1 MASSA
6 PPATP
11 ARPLKQITFAYPFRK
26 KGQGNGSAA
35 TDFTDEHEIFQLLT
49 QESSGSFPVSS
60 GGMWHGGIHITE
72 AGAGQSMD
80 LKGGVRC
87 IADGEVVAWRLN
99 RVYLVNQIPAH
110 DGQPAIDA
118 SYSTGFALV
127 KHTMEFPR
135 DTKLTFFS
143 LYMHL
148 QDYAGYESDPS
159 LPWPAYW
166 AAKVEVTQDAVDRPR
181 AGANGQTA
189 PDGQTGLNVRVSKP
203 HGAVVGILPQGTQ
216 VSLSRREGDWGQ
228 IAEDPGAHV
237 DSGIATGKWIFLGK
251 ESGHDGPFAKH
262 VLPESSFD
270 CVNVV
275 PEEKRVKVK
284 AGDVMGYLGRYDS
297 LRNAA
302 SSPMVHIEVFCDDSI
317 KQFTAGG
324 RNWVDAHVANS
335 TENTNQWNQLGVSP
349 EPTILRINTGVQ
361 LYKAP
366 PAGQPIPDQKP
377 TDVIQVYGMAT
388 LPRDASHMV
397 VETHAGNDGQKRSW
411 WKVDSVDMQGQ
422 PITGWVR
429 EQSFAGGMVTREHAQ
444 SWIDFRCHDED
455 HDPTHT
461 IFASTQDFVDFST
474 DPAKPDRGAKARLS
488 PLMASIY
495 SELYP
500 TGDGI
505 NAADQLSNIG
515 QSSPGSGFPW
525 VAFRASRL
533 IPRHQSEWANPA
545 KWQELVNAIEQH
557 TGPQPEH
564 EEEKKRIGNLVWW
577 DAVKAGVQG
586 FPESDV
592 FHIHPVALVGNFRK
606 LDSCSCGC
614 CLENDFKVTR
624 RNGPVVHYGPIYSG
638 KLSLERSPAM
648 RRFLDSGRMTESEH
662 RILAAMS
669 QNEGNVDGVQAYDSE
684 ILTAGACQKTVSPTG
699 AGEFPVQVAEF
710 KDDNEAAYQRLFARC
725 GWTVETDGG
734 TKMYYQDAEITGGV
748 KITGNELRAK
758 LREGCS
764 QATFGQHIRQKPL
777 AVIAHAIV
785 DDEFQD
791 KQVKDFVDR
800 LRLVCTLVP
809 VGYTHSIAEYFL
821 TDLGRATALDQ
832 HVNRPSNVVKDI
844 GKALDVF
851 FHAHS
856 SVQRDPSTWSG
867 SHAAYESEM
876 ISYYGEHRRM
886 TDCHSRFAHLRSR
899 LS

>member
-592 FHIHPVALVGNFRK
+592 FHIHPMALVGNFASKNLVCKKCGAIITLTKEFLRDIAPSASVAFGDELIRASTELFPKYGVNSCRQVKHLLAQAKVETKRFTSFRESLNYVSYTGQSLYNMAPTAINNGFARK
-606 LDSCSCGC
+606 HMTFSTPAAKIAWIQNHLIANDPAHGEHCFGTNEQPGKDFRGRGLLQLTFYETYKRCAKAIGYPIDSQPE
-614 CLENDFKVTR
+614 LVENDPKVIIESSLWYWGDRSIGAIADDTATLGNDRVRKVT
-624 RNGPVVHYGPIYSG
+624 YPINS
-638 KLSLERSPAM
+638 
-648 RRFLDSGRMTESEH
+648 
-662 RILAAMS
+662 
-669 QNEGNVDGVQAYDSE
+669 AY
-684 ILTAGACQKTVSPTG
+684 
-699 AGEFPVQVAEF
+699 
-710 KDDNEAAYQRLFARC
+710 
-725 GWTVETDGG
+725 
-734 TKMYYQDAEITGGV
+734 
-748 KITGNELRAK
+748 
-758 LREGCS
+758 
-764 QATFGQHIRQKPL
+764 
-777 AVIAHAIV
+777 
-785 DDEFQD
+785 
-791 KQVKDFVDR
+791 
-800 LRLVCTLVP
+800 
-809 VGYTHSIAEYFL
+809 
-821 TDLGRATALDQ
+821 
-832 HVNRPSNVVKDI
+832 
-844 GKALDVF
+844 KALTERQQ
-851 FHAHS
+851 FHREIS
-856 SVQRDPSTWSG
+856 SAFNQTFLSG
-867 SHAAYESEM
+867 C
-876 ISYYGEHRRM
+876 
-886 TDCHSRFAHLRSR
+886 TDD
-899 LS
+899 